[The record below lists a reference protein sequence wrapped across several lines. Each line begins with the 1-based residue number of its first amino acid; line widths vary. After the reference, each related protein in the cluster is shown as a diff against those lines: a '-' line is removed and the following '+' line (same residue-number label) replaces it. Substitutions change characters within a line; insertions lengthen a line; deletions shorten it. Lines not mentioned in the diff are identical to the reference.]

1 MPGACI
7 RGGWPARFAV
17 VSEDPAAAYKL
28 PPATRSAVI
37 LIVFFFSWFA
47 LASLWVLND
56 ARRIKREKD
65 QLRALNNPEAGGEMV
80 WLPTGKITMGQTN
93 GTPDAQP
100 LHDVKVTGFFMD
112 KTEVTNEQFAK
123 FVAAT
128 GHVTDAEWTPDAGA
142 PAERSQAGGL
152 VFRPQLGWRFVPG
165 ADWRHPE
172 GPESDIAGREQAPV
186 VQVSWGDAAAYARWA
201 GKRLPT
207 EAEWEYAARGGI
219 MHAAYVWGPELQP
232 GGRWW
237 ANILPAREQL
247 GHGAADDLTRLLPG
261 GTFPPNNFGL
271 VDMAG
276 NAAEW
281 CADWYG
287 AGYYKKS
294 PHTNPPGPETGDDSD
309 EPGVA
314 KRVVRGGSFLS
325 SETNGAAY
333 RPGARAKAA
342 PDYTASDLGF
352 RCARSKP

>member
-1 MPGACI
+1 MPCACI
-7 RGGWPARFAV
+7 RGGGAARFAAV
-17 VSEDPAAAYKL
+17 PEDPAVVYKL

-37 LIVFFFSWFA
+37 LVVFFFSWLA
-47 LASLWVLND
+47 LATLWVLND
-56 ARRIKREKD
+56 ARRIRRERE
-65 QLRALNNPEAGGEMV
+65 QLRALNNSEAGGGMV
-80 WLPTGKITMGQTN
+80 LLPGGRVTMGQTD
-93 GTPDAQP
+93 GAPDAQD
-100 LHDVKVTGFFMD
+100 LHDVKVSGFLMD

-128 GHVTDAEWTPDAGA
+128 GHVTSAERKPDTGA
-142 PAERSQAGGL
+142 PPERREAGGM

-165 ADWRHPE
+165 ANWRHPE
-172 GPESDIAGREQAPV
+172 GPDSNIEGREKAPV
-186 VQVSWGDAAAYARWA
+186 VQVSWEDAAAYARWA

-207 EAEWEYAARGGI
+207 EAEWEYAARGG
-219 MHAAYVWGPELQP
+219 MTHAAYVWGPELRP
-232 GGRWW
+232 GGRWM
-237 ANILPAREQL
+237 ANIFPAREQL
-247 GHGAADDLTRLLPG
+247 GYGADDLTRLLPAG
-261 GTFPPNNFGL
+261 AFHPNNFGL

-294 PHTNPPGPETGDDSD
+294 PRANPSGPTAGDDSD